1 MFLNQLEQKTKN
13 VFLEVCAYAA
23 MANDVLEKEEEETMY
38 AYCREMNICER
49 MPNRERELSEL
60 LSYLS
65 ENANNCEK
73 KIIILEILGL
83 MKIDGVYDN
92 REKEFMN
99 ILVDGLQMKK
109 SILSKLEKLLD
120 SYMNLYKEIYSV
132 ISE

>member
-13 VFLEVCAYAA
+13 AFLELCAYAA
-23 MANDVLEKEEEETMY
+23 MANDVLEKAEEETMY

-49 MPNRERELSEL
+49 MPNRERKLSEL
-60 LSYLS
+60 LTYLA
-65 ENANNCEK
+65 ENTDSCEK

-92 REKEFMN
+92 KEKEFMSN
-99 ILVDGLQMKK
+99 LVDGLEMEKN
-109 SILSKLEKLLD
+109 ILSKLEKLLD
-120 SYMNLYKEIYSV
+120 SYMDLYKEINSV